1 MLRFKP
7 EVRISDCDERLV
19 VVLREACLWSMKTRV
34 DVEINSIEDGAGV
47 HLPNSLHGVGLA
59 VDVDTVG
66 DRAADIEEIAEW
78 FRRRLPAAYDVVFE
92 GDHVHVEYD
101 AHRPPL
107 LKRPT

>member
-7 EVRISDCDERLV
+7 EVRISDCDERIV
-19 VVLREACLWSMKTRV
+19 VVLREACLWSLRTRV
-34 DVEINSIEDGAGV
+34 DVEINSVEDGGGV
-47 HLPNSLHGVGLA
+47 HMAGSLHGVGLA

-66 DRAADIEEIAEW
+66 DRAPDTEALGEW
-78 FRRRLPAAYDVVFE
+78 FRRRLPASYDVVFE

-101 AHRPPL
+101 VHRAPL